1 MRMEFEWDE
10 IKSERTRRER
20 GVGFD
25 AAIGIFEGRVVQWED
40 ERRDWGEIR
49 IVAVGVANGRFLTV
63 VYTDR
68 GERRRI
74 ISARVS
80 RETER
85 ERWRSSER
93 L

>member
-20 GVGFD
+20 GFGFD
-25 AAIGIFEGRVVQWED
+25 AAIGSSRVGSSVGD

-49 IVAVGVANGRFLTV
+49 MVAVGVATVASAV

-68 GERRRI
+68 GDGGGSFRHGCLGIR
-74 ISARVS
+74 
-80 RETER
+80 
-85 ERWRSSER
+85 
-93 L
+93 